1 MNMTYQILVT
11 DPLNTD
17 GLKPLLEDDRFELTI
32 ETNLTKETLMERI
45 QHFDA
50 LLVRSQTEVT
60 KELIEKGHQLK
71 IIGRAGVGI
80 DNIDI
85 NTATEHGIMVVNA
98 PGGNTNSAAEHT
110 IAMMLS
116 LARHIP
122 QAHFSLQ
129 QKEWKRSKFLGVEVK
144 NKTLGIIGFGNV
156 GAEVAYRAKGQ
167 RMNVIVS
174 DPFLTEERAEK
185 YGVNTGSIDEILAS
199 ADFLTVHTPLVPAT
213 KHLLNRD
220 AFKKAKQGMRIIN
233 CARGGIIDE
242 KALYDAIQDGIVS
255 GAALDVFE
263 EEPAIHNP
271 LLNLDEVIT
280 TPHLGGSTVEAQ
292 RNVAVDISEDI
303 ISFLTKG
310 LVEHP
315 VNLPSV
321 PNETMHKVKPFIN
334 LAEKLGVFISSIQ
347 NQSIEEIEI
356 HFKGDLTEQEIS
368 PLTRSAVKGILQ
380 QFFGEEANDVNALY
394 LASQKEIEIHEKRT
408 QQKDNEVPLLTL
420 QVKSKQ
426 HTHTVSGTYYAG
438 VGERIT
444 NINEYQVNFIPKGH
458 LLFIHHHDKP
468 GAIGRMGSILGQ
480 HDINIATMQVDRKN
494 AGGDAMMFLTI
505 DKHPNK
511 SALKELTALN
521 EIQFVIPID
530 F

>member
-1 MNMTYQILVT
+1 MTYHILVT

-17 GLKPLLEDDRFELTI
+17 GLTPLLDDDRFELTI
-32 ETNLTKETLMERI
+32 ETDLTNEALMNKIE
-45 QHFDA
+45 HYDA
-50 LLVRSQTEVT
+50 LLVRSQTQVT
-60 KELIEKGHQLK
+60 KELIEKGKQLK
-71 IIGRAGVGI
+71 IIGRAGVGV
-80 DNIDI
+80 DNIDL
-85 NTATEHGIMVVNA
+85 NTATEHGIIVVNA

-116 LARHIP
+116 LARLIP
-122 QAHFSLQ
+122 QAHLSLQ
-129 QKEWKRSKFLGVEVK
+129 QKEWKRSEFIGVEVK

-156 GAEVAYRAKGQ
+156 GAEVAHRAKGQ
-167 RMNVIVS
+167 RMSVIVS

-185 YGVNTGSIDEILAS
+185 YGVKTGSIDEILAS
-199 ADFLTVHTPLVPAT
+199 ADFLTVHTPLIPAT

-220 AFKKAKQGMRIIN
+220 AFQKAKPGMRIIN

-271 LLNLDEVIT
+271 LLNLAEVIT
-280 TPHLGGSTVEAQ
+280 TPHLGGSTIEAQ
-292 RNVAVDISEDI
+292 QNVAVDISKDI
-303 ISFLTKG
+303 INFLTNG
-310 LVEHP
+310 TVEHP

-321 PNETMHKVKPFIN
+321 PNETMHKVKPFMK
-334 LAEKLGVFISSIQ
+334 LAEKLGVFISSLQ
-347 NQSIEEIEI
+347 KQSIEEIEI
-356 HFKGDLTEQEIS
+356 HFKGNLTEQEIS
-368 PLTRSAVKGILQ
+368 PLTRSAVKGILL

-394 LASQKEIEIHEKRT
+394 LASRKEIEIHEKRT
-408 QQKDNEVPLLTL
+408 QQKENESPLLTL

-426 HTHTVSGTYYAG
+426 HTYTVSGTYHPG

-444 NINEYQVNFIPKGH
+444 NINEYQVNFIPEGH
-458 LLFIHHHDKP
+458 LLFIHHFDKP

-480 HDINIATMQVDRKN
+480 YDINIATMQVDRKD

-505 DKHPNK
+505 DKHPTDQ
-511 SALKELTALN
+511 ALKELQQLS
-521 EIQFVIPID
+521 EIQSVMPID